1 MLSIQNVSKQFGGI
15 TAIKD
20 VSFTIEREEIVGLVG
35 PNGAGKSTLL
45 NVISGVYL
53 PSSGSVIFDGTDI
66 TDLRPNKVCKLGIAK
81 TFQLVHSFPEL
92 TALQNVLVGAVF
104 GNSEKISLKEA
115 EAKAEEKLDYVGYPR
130 EKIRYPVKN
139 LNVVELKRIQLARAL
154 ATDPKLILLDEVTT
168 GLNPKESNDA
178 ISLIQKI
185 RESGITILMVEHVMR
200 IIMNVSDRI
209 VVLHHGEKI
218 AEGMPEEI
226 AKDETVITSYLGE
239 KKDTEVVILDYA

>member
-1 MLSIQNVSKQFGGI
+1 MLSIRNVSKQFGGI

-20 VSFTIEREEIVGLVG
+20 VSFTIEKDEIVGLVG

-53 PSSGSVIFDGTDI
+53 PSSGSVIFDGMDI
-66 TDLRPNKVCKLGIAK
+66 TNLRPNKVCKLGIAK

-115 EAKAEEKLDYVGYPR
+115 EEKAEEKLDYVGFPR
-130 EKIRYPVKN
+130 YKIQYAVKN

-226 AKDETVITSYLGE
+226 AKDEKVITSYLGE
-239 KKDTEVVILDYA
+239 KKDTEVSVDHA

>member
-1 MLSIQNVSKQFGGI
+1 MLSIQKVSKQFDGI

-20 VSFTIEREEIVGLVG
+20 VSFEMEAGEIVGLVG

-45 NVISGVYL
+45 NVVSGVYL
-53 PSSGSVIFDGTDI
+53 PSSGSVIFDGRDI
-66 TDLRPNKVCKLGIAK
+66 TNLSPDRVCKLGIAK
-81 TFQLVHSFPEL
+81 TFQLVQSFPQL
-92 TALQNVLVGAVF
+92 TAIQNVLVGALF
-104 GNSEKISLKEA
+104 GNSEKISMKEA
-115 EAKAEEKLDYVGYPR
+115 AEEAEEKLEYVGYPM
-130 EKIRYPVKN
+130 EKIQYPVKN

-154 ATDPKLILLDEVTT
+154 STDPKLLLLDEVTT
-168 GLNPKESNDA
+168 GLNPTESNDA

-218 AEGMPEEI
+218 AEGTPAEI
-226 AKDETVITSYLGE
+226 AKNEKVISSYLGE
-239 KKDTEVVILDYA
+239 KTYV

>member
-1 MLSIQNVSKQFGGI
+1 MLSIQQVGKQFEGI

-20 VSFTIEREEIVGLVG
+20 VSFEIEEGEIVGLVG

-45 NVISGVYL
+45 NVVSGVYL
-53 PSSGSVIFDGTDI
+53 PSAGTIIFDGEDI
-66 TDLRPNKVCKLGIAK
+66 TDLSPDKVCKLGIAK

-92 TALQNVLVGAVF
+92 TALQNVLVGALF
-104 GNSEKISLKEA
+104 GNSEKISMKEA
-115 EAKAEEKLDYVGYPR
+115 EETAEEKLDYVGYPR
-130 EKIRYPVKN
+130 DKIQYPVKN

-154 ATDPKLILLDEVTT
+154 STDPKLLLLDEVTT

-178 ISLIQKI
+178 ISLIQRI

-218 AEGMPEEI
+218 AEGTPEEI
-226 AKDETVITSYLGE
+226 AKDEKVISSYLGE
-239 KKDTEVVILDYA
+239 KTYM

>member
-1 MLSIQNVSKQFGGI
+1 MLSIHNVSKQFGGI

-20 VSFTIEREEIVGLVG
+20 VSFEMEKGEIVGLVG

-45 NVISGVYL
+45 NIVSGIYL
-53 PSSGSVIFDGTDI
+53 PSSGTVIFDGEDI
-66 TDLRPNKVCKLGIAK
+66 TYLRPNKVCKLGIAK
-81 TFQLVHSFPEL
+81 TFQLVQSFPEL
-92 TALQNVLVGAVF
+92 TAIQNVLVGALF
-104 GNSEKISLKEA
+104 GDSERINMKEA
-115 EAKAEEKLDYVGYPR
+115 EGKAEEKLEYVGYPR
-130 EKIRYPVKN
+130 DKINYPVKN

-200 IIMNVSDRI
+200 IIMNVSDRV

-218 AEGMPEEI
+218 AEGTPEEI
-226 AKDETVITSYLGE
+226 TKDEKVISSYLGE
-239 KKDTEVVILDYA
+239 KTYM

>member
-1 MLSIQNVSKQFGGI
+1 MLSIRNVSKQFGGI

-20 VSFTIEREEIVGLVG
+20 VSFTLEKEEIVGLVG

-53 PSSGSVIFDGTDI
+53 PSSGSVIFDGMDI

-115 EAKAEEKLDYVGYPR
+115 EEKAEEKLDYVGYPR
-130 EKIRYPVKN
+130 DKIQYAVKN

-185 RESGITILMVEHVMR
+185 RKSGITILMVEHVMR

-218 AEGMPEEI
+218 AEGTPEEI

-239 KKDTEVVILDYA
+239 KKTHR

>member
-1 MLSIQNVSKQFGGI
+1 MLAISQVSKHFAGI

-20 VSFTIEREEIVGLVG
+20 VSFEVEQGEIVGLVG

-45 NVISGVYL
+45 NIVSGVYL
-53 PSSGSVIFDGTDI
+53 PSAGSIFFDGCDI
-66 TDLRPNKVCKLGIAK
+66 TNLSPDRGCKRGIAK

-92 TALQNVLVGAVF
+92 TALQNVTVGAMF
-104 GNSEKISLKEA
+104 GNSEKLSMA
-115 EAKAEEKLDYVGYPR
+115 EAIEKARSKLQFVSFPAEKNHA
-130 EKIRYPVKN
+130 PVKN

-154 ATDPKLILLDEVTT
+154 ATDPKLLLLDEVTT
-168 GLNPKESNDA
+168 GLNPRESNDA

-200 IIMNVSDRI
+200 IIMNVSDRV

-218 AEGMPEEI
+218 AEGRPEEI
-226 AKDETVITSYLGE
+226 VKNEMVISSYLGE
-239 KKDTEVVILDYA
+239 KAYM

>member
-1 MLSIQNVSKQFGGI
+1 MLSIRNVSKQFGGI

-20 VSFTIEREEIVGLVG
+20 VSFTLEKEEIVGLVG

-53 PSSGSVIFDGTDI
+53 PSSGSVIFDGMDI

-115 EAKAEEKLDYVGYPR
+115 EEKAEEKLDYVGYPR
-130 EKIRYPVKN
+130 DKIQYAVKN

-218 AEGMPEEI
+218 AEGTPEEI

-239 KKDTEVVILDYA
+239 KKTHR